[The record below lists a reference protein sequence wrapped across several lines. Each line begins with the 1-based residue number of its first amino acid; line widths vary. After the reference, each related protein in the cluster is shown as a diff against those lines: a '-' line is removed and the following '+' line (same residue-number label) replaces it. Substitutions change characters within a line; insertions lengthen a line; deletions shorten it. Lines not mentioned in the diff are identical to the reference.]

1 MMDRVLIKR
10 QQLAKK
16 AATWRFELSTFWGK
30 RVKWESD
37 SLKLPT
43 ALSYQ
48 TTSLH
53 ILAFYFKP

>member
-10 QQLAKK
+10 QQLAKIT
-16 AATWRFELSTFWGK
+16 ATWRFELSTFWGK

-43 ALSYQ
+43 VLSYQ
-48 TTSLH
+48 TTYFH
-53 ILAFYFKP
+53 ILAVYFKP